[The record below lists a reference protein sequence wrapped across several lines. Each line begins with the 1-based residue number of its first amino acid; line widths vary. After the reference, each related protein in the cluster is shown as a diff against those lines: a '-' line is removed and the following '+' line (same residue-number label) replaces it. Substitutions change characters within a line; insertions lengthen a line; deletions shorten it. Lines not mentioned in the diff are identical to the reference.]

1 MSKVTVGEIRPTFE
15 QYETPVWVRDLGMQ
29 CMAAD
34 PNDRPTSM
42 SVTSILQRV
51 KMQHYL
57 TESTVQR

>member
-1 MSKVTVGEIRPTFE
+1 MSKVTAGEIRPTFE

-42 SVTSILQRV
+42 AVTSILQRV
-51 KMQHYL
+51 KTQFYRS
-57 TESTVQR
+57 ESTM